1 MVIYFCCKCKCK
13 CKSIM
18 YPKSKNNRQCVGPCF
33 PAGQIVTHPLYLN
46 RTVLAKTN
54 NKPFCPTVAYEK
66 DGTVY
71 NTDECDE
78 VATSEQLK
86 EDYVFTIVEPFIHRS
101 NDEFLKNYYNVHTF
115 DDVLKV
121 IESPTAALT
130 TKLRIMNCS
139 FNTFD
144 FSVTDSV
151 VDFYLNVAKKLWVYG
166 LYDRVADLI
175 VVKDGKIMFGK
186 SEGKNVI
193 NAATVKLM
201 IKFIIR
207 KLINQNVI
215 FDLLT
220 NYVTGLDK
228 TNNTIT
234 IDHNNKLRLT
244 LIDKLVKKINAS
256 I

>member
-1 MVIYFCCKCKCK
+1 
-13 CKSIM
+13 M

-66 DGTVY
+66 DGIVY
-71 NTDECDE
+71 NTDECDIKE
-78 VATSEQLK
+78 VATGEQLR
-86 EDYVFTIVEPFIHRS
+86 EDYVFTIVEPLIHRS
-101 NDEFLKNYYNVHTF
+101 NEEFLKNYYNVHTF

-121 IESPTAALT
+121 IESPTTALT

-144 FSVTDSV
+144 FIVTDSV

-186 SEGKNVI
+186 NEGKNVSVSDG
-193 NAATVKLM
+193 ATVKLM

-228 TNNTIT
+228 TDKTDKTNNTNTNTNT
-234 IDHNNKLRLT
+234 IDHNNRLRLT